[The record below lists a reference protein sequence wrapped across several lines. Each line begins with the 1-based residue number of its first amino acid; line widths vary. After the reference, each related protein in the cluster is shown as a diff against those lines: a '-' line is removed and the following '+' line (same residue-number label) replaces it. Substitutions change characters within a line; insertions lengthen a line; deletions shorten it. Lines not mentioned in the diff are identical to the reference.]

1 MSRFRKSEGAKGD
14 QSAILDHLWHYD
26 GESSYRE
33 LDDDGGGFLG
43 GLFHRSRTYR
53 TFEERS
59 HDKFT
64 QFMSAGGVKFEDGN
78 AHDKERP
85 YLRKSR
91 VVRWLVVLAAV
102 WTVFRFVSL

>member
-26 GESSYRE
+26 GERSYRE
-33 LDDDGGGFLG
+33 LDDDRGGFFR
-43 GLFHRSRTYR
+43 GLFGRSRTYA
-53 TFEERS
+53 ERS

-64 QFMSAGGVKFEDGN
+64 QFMSAGGVKFEDVAEQN
-78 AHDKERP
+78 KERP
-85 YLRKSR
+85 YLRKAR
-91 VVRWLVVLAAV
+91 VIRWLVVLAAV